1 MQAVA
6 LQVVQPG
13 MLTAQSSHT
22 PGGSM
27 IIPAMHVRQYVE
39 FVQVGQFEGQAAAM
53 QLPFVV
59 RVFPGMHI
67 VHFLVVPI

>member
-1 MQAVA
+1 
-6 LQVVQPG
+6 
-13 MLTAQSSHT
+13 
-22 PGGSM
+22 M

-39 FVQVGQFEGQAAAM
+39 FVQVGLFEGQEAAM
-53 QLPFVV
+53 QLPFVA